1 MARTRVVRVDSEQY
15 AEIMALREALQDAA
29 SAPDVLR
36 TRARSRLRFLERLI
50 ADTRREL
57 EELEGRA
64 SVAAMSESGVP
75 VKESVPS

>member
-15 AEIMALREALQDAA
+15 AEIMALREALHDAA

-36 TRARSRLRFLERLI
+36 MKARSRLRFLERLV
-50 ADTRREL
+50 ADTRTEL
-57 EELEGRA
+57 AELNRRA
-64 SVAAMSESGVP
+64 AEAAMSESGVP